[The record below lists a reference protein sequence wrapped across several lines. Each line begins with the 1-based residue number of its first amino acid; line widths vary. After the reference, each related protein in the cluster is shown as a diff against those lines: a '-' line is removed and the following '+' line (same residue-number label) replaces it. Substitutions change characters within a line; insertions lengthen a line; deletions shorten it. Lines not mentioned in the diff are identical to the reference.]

1 MKSNL
6 QNLTSRFFAIL
17 MTIGLCITG
26 ISCTDPETTDST
38 KFAIYYAGVT
48 DIGPSMNFNMSGP
61 TYIGGTPSDFA
72 ITRVTLN
79 GEVYET
85 SSFQISD
92 PSTGAIKLTDT
103 DNLPVGTYC
112 ISISCISNGKYY
124 EFKDVI
130 TVNMLAPV
138 PDGISVDPSEVTVD
152 FADIYKE
159 SASAQVKTEEGTHVH
174 ISKYEIIQEEG
185 KEYFAISKTGKIT
198 VNDKYEGEIL
208 PGKYVLN
215 LKLTTEAGAGIYE
228 NAVTF
233 KIISSPL
240 TLTYNPSSVKVE
252 KDEAFTSS
260 VPILKGS
267 TDGLT
272 YKIKSISPET
282 SAITIDEQTGV
293 ITLAGNNGLE
303 IDNSYSV
310 VVTATNQ
317 YGSKDFDETPFVI
330 NIVAFINPITKL
342 QYANQE
348 KVQGVAFEFTPED
361 VDGDELTY
369 SFVDLDSRLTDKL
382 NIDPVTG
389 AISAKKGNS
398 IEVATYTI
406 TVKAKNKKSEQTA
419 TFTLNITKNPNS
431 FTFIRYGNNLGLTP
445 EENYA
450 DQFDYDKKATFIAS
464 KLVAKTD
471 IPEDRPVKWSIVVKK
486 NTVGGNATISQNG
499 EISFESATWN
509 SKHGCGVLFV
519 TATVGEGEEA
529 VSKTVPVFLRF
540 NNAQKVVNTD
550 HSVLIEY
557 TPFAVKI
564 NPAKGGT
571 IAAPTITLD
580 GSPVTDNTKFLMDY
594 RRDLE
599 FYSLTNNHKDGNAN
613 ASGSL
618 MRNLWENYYKTI
630 GASSTNY
637 AARGPVSYYD
647 NANRLSTPLCYV
659 NNSDYSVEINPG
671 KWKDSEGVY
680 ANGVFLG
687 RMSFVIDGNKDNLAP
702 SAGAN
707 SESLASPLII
717 WFDESF

>member
-260 VPILKGS
+260 VPTLKGS

-406 TVKAKNKKSEQTA
+406 TVKAKNNKSEQTA

-450 DQFDYDKKATFIAS
+450 DQFDYDKKATLLAA
-464 KLVAKTD
+464 KLTPKTD
-471 IPEDRPVKWSIVVKK
+471 IPEGRPVKWEVKIQ
-486 NTVGGNATISQNG
+486 NTTALSGTTISATG
-499 EISFESATWN
+499 ELSFSENKWN
-509 SKHGCGVLFV
+509 SNYGVSVLFV

-529 VSKTVPVFLRF
+529 VSKTVPVFIRQNKDKNDIF
-540 NNAQKVVNTD
+540 V
-550 HSVLIEY
+550 EY
-557 TPFAVKI
+557 TPFAVKM

-571 IAAPTITLD
+571 TPAPVVKLS
-580 GSPVTDNTKFLMDY
+580 GSPYTDYTKFLMDY
-594 RRDLE
+594 RRD
-599 FYSLTNNHKDGNAN
+599 FYYYSFIGDHVDGTQ
-613 ASGSL
+613 STVGSF
-618 MRNLWENYYKTI
+618 MYGLWTTYYNTI
-630 GASSTNY
+630 GKTPNY
-637 AARGPVSYYD
+637 SARGPMSYYD
-647 NANRLSTPLCYV
+647 NSQNTNQALGYV
-659 NNSDYSVEINPG
+659 NNKDLSVVINPG
-671 KWKDSEGVY
+671 KWKDTEGVY
-680 ANGVFLG
+680 ANGVFIG
-687 RMSFVIDGNKDNLAP
+687 RMSFVTDGTQNDLANDGTTKNQIFP
-702 SAGAN
+702 
-707 SESLASPLII
+707 LAI